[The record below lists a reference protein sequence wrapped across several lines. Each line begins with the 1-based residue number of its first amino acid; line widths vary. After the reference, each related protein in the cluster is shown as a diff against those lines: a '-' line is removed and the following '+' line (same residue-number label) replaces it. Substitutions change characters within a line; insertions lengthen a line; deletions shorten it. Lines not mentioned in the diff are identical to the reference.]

1 MTGAETSP
9 GVSPT
14 NSATALV
21 TVTSASAFP
30 TRTAMAL
37 GITQTTPCDTSPG
50 IASSTALQFES
61 PPPFTSVTTGKWSSV
76 NSHSSAAPSSSVYM
90 TSLSSMTGSPVSTA
104 RPTQFATSTV
114 YSTEIVT
121 VTACPST
128 VYDCPASQR
137 TTYVTTKTIAISTTV
152 CPRIEIFQLT
162 DLAIEITA
170 ASRAVPQPTLYI
182 VAPPA
187 TTPGGVGPTAFTQT
201 MSGATVSA
209 SIAASSLG
217 SSSATLKARQ
227 GRFRLQAVQKM
238 AILQL
243 RVPPHRKVQSLVSRI
258 PVMFKPATSA
268 KYPQVL

>member
-1 MTGAETSP
+1 MDRASI
-9 GVSPT
+9 
-14 NSATALV
+14 TAG
-21 TVTSASAFP
+21 P
-30 TRTAMAL
+30 
-37 GITQTTPCDTSPG
+37 
-50 IASSTALQFES
+50 
-61 PPPFTSVTTGKWSSV
+61 
-76 NSHSSAAPSSSVYM
+76 
-90 TSLSSMTGSPVSTA
+90 
-104 RPTQFATSTV
+104 
-114 YSTEIVT
+114 
-121 VTACPST
+121 
-128 VYDCPASQR
+128 
-137 TTYVTTKTIAISTTV
+137 
-152 CPRIEIFQLT
+152 LT
-162 DLAIEITA
+162 IEITA